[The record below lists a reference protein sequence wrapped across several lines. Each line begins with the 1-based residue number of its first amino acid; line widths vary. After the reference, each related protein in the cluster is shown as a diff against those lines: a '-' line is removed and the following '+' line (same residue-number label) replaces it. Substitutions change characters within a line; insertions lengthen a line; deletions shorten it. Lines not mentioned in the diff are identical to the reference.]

1 MIDIVRSLTDGGWGE
16 LKLQGSRRE
25 TYFVPFDL
33 NVFSYFSQGDWKGEQ
48 KKSRF
53 WGNYPQRCKVSWL
66 LADSQAIKCWMC
78 FSALLAC
85 LGSLYP
91 TPRHL
96 SNLKFPL
103 GSAGT
108 LGTLGLMWSRLQ
120 PAVDSF
126 PRVVGR
132 QMEPGMEDLK
142 DSPWG
147 RGGGLGAGKA
157 PQACSVSGN
166 LATTPSDR
174 KSVV

>member
-1 MIDIVRSLTDGGWGE
+1 
-16 LKLQGSRRE
+16 
-25 TYFVPFDL
+25 
-33 NVFSYFSQGDWKGEQ
+33 
-48 KKSRF
+48 
-53 WGNYPQRCKVSWL
+53 
-66 LADSQAIKCWMC
+66 MC

-166 LATTPSDR
+166 LATTPSHTSFR
-174 KSVV
+174 TLNRAHPPSPPSPWPLTSPLPPQPAPPITGVSVWALLGFYPEAVRGERRGLCTWGEGHRVHDAGWGP

>member
-1 MIDIVRSLTDGGWGE
+1 
-16 LKLQGSRRE
+16 
-25 TYFVPFDL
+25 
-33 NVFSYFSQGDWKGEQ
+33 
-48 KKSRF
+48 
-53 WGNYPQRCKVSWL
+53 
-66 LADSQAIKCWMC
+66 MC

-166 LATTPSDR
+166 LATTPSHTSFR
-174 KSVV
+174 TLNRAPPQGRIQEAPARCLTGNSQLPGMGPWASCLASAAAGIVGK